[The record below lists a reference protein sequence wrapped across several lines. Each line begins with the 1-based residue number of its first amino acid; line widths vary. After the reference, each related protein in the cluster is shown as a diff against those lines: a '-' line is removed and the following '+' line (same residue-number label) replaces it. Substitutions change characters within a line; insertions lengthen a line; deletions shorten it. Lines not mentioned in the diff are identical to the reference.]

1 MRFGIPYVVD
11 YIDPWVTKY
20 YWKLPRKQRPP
31 KWLMSYALSRCL
43 EPFAL
48 RRAQHITGVSRGTTD
63 QVVNRY
69 GWLAGTDATEIP
81 YGAEADDF
89 DYLRQHPRQNAIFDP
104 KDGKLHVC
112 YVGAYVESMEQT
124 LRTLFAAFRQGLER
138 APSVFEKV
146 VLHFIGT
153 TYSTNGS
160 DPFRVTAVARDCG
173 VQERIRE
180 HPQRVPYLDSLQ
192 IMLDAHALILL
203 GSAEPHYTASKVFP
217 YILARKPLLAIFHE
231 ESSVVSILRDVSGEE
246 AITFNS
252 QEGPALLRDEICKR
266 IESIVEGSANNESS
280 INWDALAP
288 YTTNAMTKRLAH
300 ALDLALDSAKSA

>member
-1 MRFGIPYVVD
+1 
-11 YIDPWVTKY
+11 
-20 YWKLPRKQRPP
+20 
-31 KWLMSYALSRCL
+31 
-43 EPFAL
+43 
-48 RRAQHITGVSRGTTD
+48 
-63 QVVNRY
+63 VVNRY
-69 GWLAGTDATEIP
+69 GWLSATDATDIP

-89 DYLRQHPRQNAIFDP
+89 EYLGQHPRQNSIFDS

-112 YVGAYVESMEQT
+112 YVGAYVETMEQT
-124 LRTLFAAFRQGLER
+124 LRALFAAFHQGLER
-138 APSVFEKV
+138 APSVFAKV

-173 VQERIRE
+173 VAEWIRE
-180 HPQRVPYLDSLQ
+180 HPQRVSYLDSLQ

-217 YILARKPLLAIFHE
+217 YILAKKPLLAIFHE
-231 ESSVVSILRDVSGEE
+231 ESSIVSILRDVSGEE

-252 QEGPALLRDEICKR
+252 QDGPARLRDHICNR
-266 IESIVEGSANNESS
+266 IESIVAGLEDNKRT

-288 YTTNAMTKRLAH
+288 YTTNAMTKRLTH
-300 ALDLALDSAKSA
+300 ALDLALDSVKSA

>member
-1 MRFGIPYVVD
+1 
-11 YIDPWVTKY
+11 
-20 YWKLPRKQRPP
+20 
-31 KWLMSYALSRCL
+31 
-43 EPFAL
+43 
-48 RRAQHITGVSRGTTD
+48 
-63 QVVNRY
+63 VVNRY

-89 DYLRQHPRQNAIFDP
+89 EYLRQHPRQNAIFDA

-124 LRTLFAAFRQGLER
+124 LRALFAAFRQGLER

-146 VLHFIGT
+146 MLHFIGT

-160 DPFRVTAVARDCG
+160 DPFRVTAVARDCC
-173 VQERIRE
+173 VDEWISE

-192 IMLDAHALILL
+192 IMLDAQALVLL
-203 GSAEPHYTASKVFP
+203 GSAEPHYTASKIFP
-217 YILARKPLLAIFHE
+217 YILSRKPLLAIFHE
-231 ESSVVSILRDVSGEE
+231 ESSVVSILREVSGEE

-288 YTTNAMTKRLAH
+288 YTTNAMTKRLAQ
-300 ALDLALDSAKSA
+300 ALDLALDSAKSGSGSV